1 MRDLNEIRKEINS
14 IDEQLVKLFVQRMN
28 CSKDVAEYKKANGV
42 PILNEGREKEI
53 LDRVYAQGGEYG
65 AYTRQLFAEIMAISR
80 DLQESILNS
89 D

>member
-65 AYTRQLFAEIMAISR
+65 AYTKQLFAEIMAISR